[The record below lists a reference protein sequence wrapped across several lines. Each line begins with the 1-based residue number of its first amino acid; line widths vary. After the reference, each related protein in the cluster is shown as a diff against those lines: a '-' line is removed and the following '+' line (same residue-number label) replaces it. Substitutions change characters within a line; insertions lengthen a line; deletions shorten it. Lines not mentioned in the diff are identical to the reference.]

1 MHTMPATLRLHVL
14 QVLAWS
20 AAHFVVAMII
30 AVIAFGPDMDQ
41 LRSRSTI
48 SRAAAAV
55 HDVLWFPHDS
65 ALRQIPNAWL
75 IRNRYVIPLAI
86 VINSLAWG
94 VVLYA
99 MSRFFLRLR
108 SRRGSSFD

>member
-1 MHTMPATLRLHVL
+1 MHVR
-14 QVLAWS
+14 QILAFTV
-20 AAHFVVAMII
+20 AHFMVAMII

-41 LRSRSTI
+41 LRSRSAF

-55 HDVLWFPHDS
+55 HDVLWFPHD
-65 ALRQIPNAWL
+65 AAMRQIPNAWL

-94 VVLYA
+94 LVLYA
-99 MSRFFLRLR
+99 AGQFVRMRRRR
-108 SRRGSSFD
+108 SRG